1 MTETPDFIKQL
12 REPAANTAKEKR
24 ETAQEK
30 SDYIKQNFTSE
41 AYGWDTFFDPKQ
53 KDYLMELVKTNDPKE
68 MQKNRADCD
77 IRDLLSEFVVNSRGL
92 TGPEFY
98 EVLVNAVKYEYD
110 YYNSQAIK
118 LKKLLDL
125 IMPHVE

>member
-41 AYGWDTFFDPKQ
+41 AYGWDTLFDPKQ

-77 IRDLLSEFVVNSRGL
+77 IRDLLSEFVVNSEGL

-110 YYNSQAIK
+110 YYNSQATK